1 MFGNLIF
8 LKRCVNMIVF
18 GVHVYKRLAMTKKK
32 NDCDGQKKK
41 KLYEERPKKKSQTE
55 NKFQYKVYDMV
66 GYYTCSVK
74 DEKKKINSFVR

>member
-1 MFGNLIF
+1 
-8 LKRCVNMIVF
+8 MIVM
-18 GVHVYKRLAMTKKK
+18 AKKK
-32 NDCDGQKKK
+32 NIVRR
-41 KLYEERPKKKSQTE
+41 ETKKKSQTE